1 MLIPMI
7 DLLKEARQGG
17 YAVAAFNV
25 NNLEMIEGV
34 FRAAARKKSP
44 VIISS
49 APVEINYA
57 RPEMLRYITKSLAEE
72 YNIRAAIHLDHGD
85 SFETAICCIRAG
97 YTSVMYDGSHLSF
110 EENLQQTKQV
120 VAAAHAVGVTVE
132 AELGRLMG
140 IEGSLNVSEYEA
152 SLTNVK
158 EAQSFVEQTNVD
170 TLAVSIGSAHG
181 FYKLEPK
188 LDFERLDAIAK
199 QTAIPIVLHGGTGIP
214 VDQVQKA
221 ISLGIAKVN
230 FSTRLRHAKM
240 TGMKA
245 YFKENPDSVEYM
257 DLMNAGLKAYEKE
270 VESCIDFV
278 MSAHKN

>member
-7 DLLKEARQGG
+7 DLLNEARQSG
-17 YAVAAFNV
+17 YAVGAFNV

-34 FRAAARKKSP
+34 FKAAARKKSP
-44 VIISS
+44 VIIAS
-49 APVEINYA
+49 APVEIDYA
-57 RPEMLRYITKSLAEE
+57 RPQMLHHMAESLAEE
-72 YNIRAAIHLDHGD
+72 YKIRAAIHLDHGD
-85 SFETAICCIRAG
+85 SFKTAMRCIRAG

-110 EENLQQTKQV
+110 EENLHETKRV
-120 VAAAHAVGVTVE
+120 TDAAHAVGVTVE

-140 IEGSLNVSEYEA
+140 IEGSVNVSEYEA
-152 SLTNVK
+152 SLTNVQ
-158 EAQSFVEQTNVD
+158 EAKIFVEQSNID

-199 QTAIPIVLHGGTGIP
+199 ETAIPLVLHGGTGIP

-221 ISLGIAKVN
+221 IGLGIAKVN
-230 FSTRLRHAKM
+230 FSTRLRHAKI

-245 YFKENPDSVEYM
+245 YLKANPDSVEYM
-257 DLMNAGLKAYEKE
+257 DLMNAGLKTYEQE

-278 MSAHKN
+278 MSANKN